1 MNAQRARQPDCTVY
15 IHLELGLVCFVFRVV
30 SSSESKRLIFCES
43 CMLENGAACYK
54 LSSVIS
60 KTVRL
65 MGSSTRCENKEGFVV
80 IPANVY
86 QLPSGLSLQPLGLCN
101 LLILLKQ
108 NNVENHCGLL

>member
-15 IHLELGLVCFVFRVV
+15 IHLELSLVCFVFRVV

-80 IPANVY
+80 IPANV
-86 QLPSGLSLQPLGLCN
+86 SASLRFIFAALGALQSPH
-101 LLILLKQ
+101 LT
-108 NNVENHCGLL
+108 ETE